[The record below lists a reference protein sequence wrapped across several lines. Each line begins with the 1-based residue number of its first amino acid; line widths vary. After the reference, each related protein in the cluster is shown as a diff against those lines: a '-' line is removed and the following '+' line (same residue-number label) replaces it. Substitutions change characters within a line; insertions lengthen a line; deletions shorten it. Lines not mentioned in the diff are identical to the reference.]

1 MPAPM
6 TRFEALRHRTV
17 ELAGMAALGVA
28 VCTCPAQ
35 AQNSTKDKTQPAAK
49 DTAHDTE
56 QGPLAKELAALS
68 AQFAEKADPEMLKTF
83 TEAIDRLAESGIL
96 ENVKAKGDKA
106 PEFELTD
113 ANGNTVSFKELLAE
127 GPVVLTFYRG
137 GWCPY
142 CNIQLRAY
150 QDNLDEIQALGAS
163 LVAITPEMPDNSLE
177 TSEKNKLGF
186 TVLSDPGNKVA
197 DMFGLRYEIDPVL
210 AERFGPMLEGYNG
223 DDSHTLPLT
232 ATYVVNTDGTI
243 KFSYVTADYKLRAEP
258 SDVLKALKHVKMG
271 H

>member
-28 VCTCPAQ
+28 ITTCPAQ
-35 AQNSTKDKTQPAAK
+35 AQNTMKVKAQPA
-49 DTAHDTE
+49 AHDTE
-56 QGPLAKELAALS
+56 KGPLAKKLAQRS
-68 AQFAEKADPEMLKTF
+68 ADFAEKADPETLESF
-83 TEAIDRLAESGIL
+83 LGAIDRLAESGVL
-96 ENVKAKGDKA
+96 EGVKTKGDKA
-106 PEFELTD
+106 PDFELSD
-113 ANGNTVSFKELLAE
+113 ATGNTVNFKDLLAE

-150 QDNLDEIQALGAS
+150 QENLDQFQALGAN
-163 LVAITPEMPDNSLE
+163 LVAISPEKPDNSLE
-177 TSEKNKLGF
+177 TAEKNELEF
-186 TVLSDPGNKVA
+186 TVLSDVGNEVA
-197 DMFGLRYEIDPVL
+197 DKFGLRYEIDPVL
-210 AERFGPMLEGYNG
+210 VERFAPILEEYNG
-223 DDSHTLPLT
+223 EESHTLPLT
-232 ATYVVNTDGTI
+232 ATYVVDTDGTI

-258 SDVLKALKHVKMG
+258 SDIVSALKHIKMG

>member
-35 AQNSTKDKTQPAAK
+35 AQTAATKDKTQPAA
-49 DTAHDTE
+49 HDAE
-56 QGPLAKELAALS
+56 QGPLAKELAARS
-68 AQFAEKADPEMLKTF
+68 AEFADKADPEMLKIF

-96 ENVKAKGDKA
+96 EGVKTKGDKA

-113 ANGNTVSFKELLAE
+113 ANGNTVSFKDLLAD

-150 QDNLDEIQALGAS
+150 QDNLDEIEALGAN
-163 LVAITPEMPDNSLE
+163 LVAISPEMPDNSLD
-177 TSEKNKLGF
+177 TTEKNELKF
-186 TVLSDPGNKVA
+186 TVLSDPGNTVA
-197 DMFGLRYEIDPVL
+197 DLFGLRYEIDPVL
-210 AERFGPMLEGYNG
+210 VKRFGPMLEGYNG

-232 ATYVVNTDGTI
+232 ATYVINTDGTI

-258 SDVLKALKHVKMG
+258 SDVISALKHVKMG